1 SQLCALDALPSGFTA
16 AHGVWLGA
24 EEIRLLAGAR
34 ATVAHNPASNLRLG
48 NGIAP
53 VRVMLDSALNVA
65 LGSDGSLRSDNQAL
79 FEAMRLAALVSRAD
93 PLSEPT
99 RWLDAE
105 EVFERATVGG
115 AQAIGWDGQ
124 IGLIEPGRR
133 ADLVLLRADSMFL
146 KPRNNLL
153 NALAFAETGA
163 AVDTVFVDGRMV
175 VHSGQV
181 TGVDEPR
188 IRDRAQE
195 SVERLAHANRQLL
208 ADATELGPYVLSH
221 CRALS
226 AQDDP
231 TVTA

>member
-1 SQLCALDALPSGFTA
+1 
-16 AHGVWLGA
+16 
-24 EEIRLLAGAR
+24 
-34 ATVAHNPASNLRLG
+34 
-48 NGIAP
+48 
-53 VRVMLDSALNVA
+53 MLDSTLNVA
-65 LGSDGSLRSDNQAL
+65 LGSDGSLSSDNQDL

-99 RWLDAE
+99 RWLDAA
-105 EVFERATVGG
+105 EVFERATVAG
-115 AQAIGWDGQ
+115 AQAIGWDQQ

-153 NALAFAETGA
+153 NALVFAETGA

-175 VHSGQV
+175 VLGGQV

-195 SVERLAHANRQLL
+195 SVERLAHSNRQLL

-221 CRALS
+221 CRALG
-226 AQDDP
+226 AEDDP